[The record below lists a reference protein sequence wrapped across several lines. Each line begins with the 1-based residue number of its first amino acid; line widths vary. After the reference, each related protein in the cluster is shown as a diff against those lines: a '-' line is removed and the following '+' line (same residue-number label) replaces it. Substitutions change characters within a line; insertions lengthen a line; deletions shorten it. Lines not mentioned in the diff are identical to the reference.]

1 MTVRNVWTLFRAEL
15 PRLFANAISII
26 ITIGLVVLPSL
37 FSWYNI
43 LACWNVF
50 DNTGN
55 LKVAV
60 ANSDAGYES
69 DLVPLRVN
77 VGDQVVSALRAND
90 QIGWVFT
97 SEEDA
102 VEGARSGAYY
112 AAVVIP
118 EQFSQ
123 DMLTFYA
130 DGAEKAQIVYYSNGK
145 KNAIAPK
152 ITDQGADTISYQ
164 VNEAFAQTLSEVSL
178 TLAEALSRTVDDAD
192 ASGAIAVLSGHLD
205 DTAGQMSQAANV
217 LDSFAT
223 LADSSRNLADG
234 SANLMTSAQAQVK
247 DIASTATDGAAPAS
261 GLADELA
268 ASVRDLSATLD
279 ASAEAFAGTSGSV
292 DAAFDATGATAAET
306 ASQLRARAED
316 VAAQA
321 AGYRSVVESLQ
332 AVQAAL
338 PEALPSLDGAIAMG
352 TAAAELLENVRNDLN
367 AAADDLDAGV
377 ASIDEARAS
386 AKAHAESARQA
397 IDGVRTSFKQDAKP
411 TLEQLASDAAALS
424 DSVASGAR
432 ALDEAGND
440 LAGSVGSVGSVLGET
455 HDRTAAAGM
464 SLRDAARELQGLSD
478 RIDSALAAGDTS
490 RLRDILTSDVHT
502 LSNAL
507 AAPVGIERTAVY
519 PVQNFGSAMAPLY
532 TTLALFIGSLLIL
545 VAVRPQPSPQATE
558 RLANP
563 CPSQLFLGHFGV
575 VAVLSLCQS
584 TVMGLGSLLFLQ
596 VQAAHPLLYM
606 ACLWIAGLV
615 FAFLVY
621 ALVVAFANLGKA
633 IAVLLLVVQVT
644 GCGGSYPLQ
653 IMPGFVQAVS
663 PYLPATHVVNA
674 LRAAMMGTYGN
685 DYGHAVGMLLLF
697 LIPAAV
703 IGLVLRRPLARFMAW
718 FVHHAEASKLI
729 E

>member
-292 DAAFDATGATAAET
+292 DAAFDATGATAAEA

-397 IDGVRTSFKQDAKP
+397 IDGVRTSFKQDVKP

-563 CPSQLFLGHFGV
+563 RPSQLFLGHFGV

-718 FVHHAEASKLI
+718 FVHHAEASRLI

>member
-234 SANLMTSAQAQVK
+234 SASLMTSAQAQVK

-321 AGYRSVVESLQ
+321 ADYRSVVESLQ

-440 LAGSVGSVGSVLGET
+440 LAGSVDSVGSVLGET

-563 CPSQLFLGHFGV
+563 RPSQLFLGHFGV

-621 ALVVAFANLGKA
+621 ALVAAFANLGKA

>member
-1 MTVRNVWTLFRAEL
+1 MR
-15 PRLFANAISII
+15 
-26 ITIGLVVLPSL
+26 
-37 FSWYNI
+37 
-43 LACWNVF
+43 
-50 DNTGN
+50 
-55 LKVAV
+55 
-60 ANSDAGYES
+60 
-69 DLVPLRVN
+69 
-77 VGDQVVSALRAND
+77 
-90 QIGWVFT
+90 
-97 SEEDA
+97 
-102 VEGARSGAYY
+102 
-112 AAVVIP
+112 
-118 EQFSQ
+118 
-123 DMLTFYA
+123 
-130 DGAEKAQIVYYSNGK
+130 
-145 KNAIAPK
+145 
-152 ITDQGADTISYQ
+152 
-164 VNEAFAQTLSEVSL
+164 
-178 TLAEALSRTVDDAD
+178 
-192 ASGAIAVLSGHLD
+192 
-205 DTAGQMSQAANV
+205 
-217 LDSFAT
+217 
-223 LADSSRNLADG
+223 
-234 SANLMTSAQAQVK
+234 
-247 DIASTATDGAAPAS
+247 
-261 GLADELA
+261 
-268 ASVRDLSATLD
+268 
-279 ASAEAFAGTSGSV
+279 
-292 DAAFDATGATAAET
+292 
-306 ASQLRARAED
+306 
-316 VAAQA
+316 
-321 AGYRSVVESLQ
+321 
-332 AVQAAL
+332 
-338 PEALPSLDGAIAMG
+338 
-352 TAAAELLENVRNDLN
+352 
-367 AAADDLDAGV
+367 
-377 ASIDEARAS
+377 RAS
-386 AKAHAESARQA
+386 CR
-397 IDGVRTSFKQDAKP
+397 V
-411 TLEQLASDAAALS
+411 
-424 DSVASGAR
+424 
-432 ALDEAGND
+432 
-440 LAGSVGSVGSVLGET
+440 
-455 HDRTAAAGM
+455 
-464 SLRDAARELQGLSD
+464 SD

-563 CPSQLFLGHFGV
+563 RPSQLFLGHFGV

-584 TVMGLGSLLFLQ
+584 TVMGLGSLPFLQ

-718 FVHHAEASKLI
+718 FVHHAEASRLI